1 MRLFPPAITTAWG
14 QAASTLASMHP
25 IHASHPC
32 MQVGDK
38 IQYIKIVEGAE
49 NLKNANY

>member
-1 MRLFPPAITTAWG
+1 VPCSNPAPP
-14 QAASTLASMHP
+14 LA
-25 IHASHPC
+25 
-32 MQVGDK
+32 QVGDK